1 MNMYRSLVP
10 GLALAMAFLVPAGA
24 QTAMFSDQTAAT
36 GVVASHV
43 PTYTA
48 SFVAGGAVGDFN
60 RDGFQDIFI
69 PSGGGVPDRLFIN
82 NGNGTFTDQAAAW
95 GVAVAHRST
104 GAAVGDFD
112 GDGWLDIYVTSLGP
126 AGSDAPGHHRLY
138 KNNGGM
144 SFTDVAGMMGV
155 ATTSGGQGDG
165 WGACWG
171 DYDLDGDLDLCVA
184 GWITNAN
191 VLFRNDGTTFTAVT
205 AAAGLGALSQVNGF
219 TPRFV
224 DMDGDF
230 YPELIFIGDFSTS
243 RYYKNNGDGTF
254 TDVTASSG
262 TSQDGTEM
270 GMTVGDF
277 DEDGLFDFY
286 VTTISTNNLYMN
298 QGNNTFVN
306 QASTAGVDNTQWGW
320 GTVAVDFDNDTFLD
334 LVATT
339 QSGRQYA
346 FQSTAT
352 APSQLSFNEV
362 ALTIGLNTAISGRGL
377 ANFDYDNDGD
387 QDLVF
392 FPFNGPIQVFR
403 NDVSGPGNTHW
414 LRVFLDRG
422 NNPFVAPDGIG
433 CKVKIQLGTR
443 QIVRFIDGGSNYASQ
458 SELSAFFG
466 LGTAT
471 TVNQVT
477 VEWSDGTVSILN
489 NVAADQTL
497 TVVANFN
504 PATAILQSI
513 SPDSVTEGSSAFTLS
528 LQGSNF
534 DPTSVVKLDG
544 TAAPTTF
551 VSTSLLHAQVAA
563 SVVANAGTVNVTVD
577 NAAIGGAPSAVRTLT
592 VAAPSLGTAGSG
604 LPTLKINGSTG
615 GTARRVDIPLGAP
628 LVITMDQPAT
638 NPNPSPLAIWGI
650 VGVPDASSAF
660 TFPGVVGSM
669 AFTPCAAYP
678 APNAFTLVN
687 TYFQDPCGA
696 FAGAVATPFAV
707 TASAPVVP
715 LTFTLQGVVNIAPA
729 GSNLPVFTNGVIAHI
744 H

>member
-1 MNMYRSLVP
+1 MARF
-10 GLALAMAFLVPAGA
+10 LALSHVLSLLFVAAAPA
-24 QTAMFSDQTAAT
+24 QTAMFSDQSSAS
-36 GVVASHV
+36 GVIASHV

-48 SFVAGGAVGDFN
+48 SFVAGGAVGDFD

-126 AGSDAPGHHRLY
+126 AGNDAPGFHRLY
-138 KNNGGM
+138 KNNAGT
-144 SFTDVAGMMGV
+144 SFTDVAGLMGV
-155 ATTSGGQGDG
+155 ATTSQGQADG

-184 GWITNAN
+184 GWISNAN

-205 AAAGLGALSQVNGF
+205 ASAGLGALSQVNGF

-224 DMDGDF
+224 DMDGDI

-306 QASTAGVDNTQWGW
+306 QAGSVGVDNTQWGW
-320 GTVAVDFDNDTFLD
+320 GTVATDFDNDTYLD
-334 LVATT
+334 IVATT

-352 APSQLSFNEV
+352 APGQLSFNEV

-392 FPFNGPIQVFR
+392 FPFNGPIKVFR
-403 NDVSGPGNTHW
+403 NDLSGTGNTHW
-414 LRVFLDRG
+414 LRVLLDRG

-433 CKVKIQLGTR
+433 CKVTIQLGSR

-471 TVNQVT
+471 TVNLVT
-477 VEWSDGTVSILN
+477 VEWSDGTVSVLN
-489 NVAADQTL
+489 NVSADQTL

-513 SPDSVTEGSSAFTLS
+513 SPDSVAEGSSAFTLS

-534 DPTSVVKLDG
+534 DPTSLVRLDG
-544 TAAPTTF
+544 IAVPTTF
-551 VSTSLLHAQVAA
+551 ISTSLLHAQVA
-563 SVVANAGTVNVTVD
+563 SSIVANAGTVNVTVD
-577 NAAIGGAPSAVRTLT
+577 NAAIGGALSAARTLT
-592 VAAPSLGTAGSG
+592 VVAPSLGSAGSG
-604 LPTLKINGSTG
+604 LAILKVNGSTG
-615 GTARRVDIPLGAP
+615 GAPRRVDIALGAQ
-628 LVITMDQPAT
+628 LTITMDQPAS
-638 NPNPSPLAIWGI
+638 NPNPSPFAIWGI
-650 VGVPDASSAF
+650 VGVPDASSVF

-669 AFTPCAAYP
+669 AFTPCAAFP

-687 TYFQDPCGA
+687 TFFQDPCGA
-696 FAGAVATPFAV
+696 FTGAVATPFSVSA
-707 TASAPVVP
+707 TAPAAP
-715 LTFTLQGVVNIAPA
+715 LTFTLQGVVLLAPA
-729 GSNLPVFTNGVIAHI
+729 GTIIPIFTNGVIAHI

>member
-1 MNMYRSLVP
+1 MSRSILQV
-10 GLALAMAFLVPAGA
+10 LALAMAFIIPVSA
-24 QTAMFSDQTAAT
+24 QTAMFTDQTVAT

-48 SFVAGGAVGDFN
+48 SFAAGGAVGDFN

-95 GVAVAHRST
+95 GVAIAHRST

-126 AGSDAPGHHRLY
+126 AGNDAPGFHRLY
-138 KNNGGM
+138 KNNGGA
-144 SFTDVAGMMGV
+144 SFTDVAAAMGV
-155 ATTSGGQGDG
+155 ATTSQGQADG

-184 GWITNAN
+184 GWITNTN

-224 DMDGDF
+224 DMDGDL

-243 RYYKNNGDGTF
+243 RYFKNNGDGTF

-298 QGNNTFVN
+298 QGNNTFLN
-306 QASTAGVDNTQWGW
+306 QASTVGVANTQWGW
-320 GTVAVDFDNDTFLD
+320 GTVATDFDNDTFLD
-334 LVATT
+334 IVATT

-362 ALTIGLNTAISGRGL
+362 ALTIGLNTSISGRGL

-392 FPFNGPIQVFR
+392 FPFNGPIKVFR
-403 NDVSGPGNTHW
+403 NDLSGTGNTHW

-433 CKVKIQLGTR
+433 CKVTIQLGSR

-471 TVNQVT
+471 SVNQVT
-477 VEWSDGTVSILN
+477 VEWSDGTVSVLN
-489 NVAADQTL
+489 NVVADQAM

-513 SPDSVTEGSSAFTLS
+513 SPDSVAEGSATFTLS

-534 DPTSVVKLDG
+534 DPASVVRLDG
-544 TAAPTTF
+544 VAVPTTF
-551 VSTSLLHAQVAA
+551 LSTTLLHAQVAA

-577 NAAIGGAPSAVRTLT
+577 NAAIGGALSATRTLT
-592 VAAPSLGTAGSG
+592 VLAPSLGVAGSG
-604 LPTLKINGSTG
+604 LSTLKINGSTG
-615 GTARRVDIPLGAP
+615 GAPHRVDIALGAP
-628 LVITMDQPAT
+628 LTITMDQPAS
-638 NPNPSPLAIWGI
+638 NPNPSLFAIWGF
-650 VGVPDASSAF
+650 VGVPDASSVF

-669 AFTPCAAYP
+669 AFTPCAAFP
-678 APNAFTLVN
+678 APNTFTLVN
-687 TYFQDPCGA
+687 TFFQDPCGA
-696 FAGAVATPFAV
+696 FTGALATPFSVSA
-707 TASAPVVP
+707 TAPTAP
-715 LTFTLQGVVNIAPA
+715 LTFTLQGVVLLAPA
-729 GSNLPVFTNGVIAHI
+729 GNPLPIFTNGVIAHI
-744 H
+744 R